1 MSKFKRFGDRIAMC
15 LLGKLY
21 AAAITASR
29 YSIIE
34 YDVAVNDDSSQSS
47 HLVEAATR
55 VQLGV

>member
-1 MSKFKRFGDRIAMC
+1 MC